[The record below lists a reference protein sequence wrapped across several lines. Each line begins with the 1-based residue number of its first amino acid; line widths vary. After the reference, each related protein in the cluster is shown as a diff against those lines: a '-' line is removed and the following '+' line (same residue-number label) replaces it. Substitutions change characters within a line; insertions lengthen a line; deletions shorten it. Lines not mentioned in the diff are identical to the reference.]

1 MAADTLNG
9 GGAADTLDGGDG
21 NDWLDGGTGGDVMT
35 GGAGNDTYIVN
46 TGADVVNEAGA
57 SDGIDTVFASLGISL
72 NVANSV
78 RVEILTLTGGAS
90 VAATGNVSDNII
102 TGNTGDNVLSGLGGD
117 DVLEGGLG
125 NDKLVGGVNST
136 IGDTATYLNS
146 TAGVTVTL
154 ALTTAQDTV
163 GAGLDT
169 IQQVE
174 NLTGST
180 HNDTLTGN
188 TAANVLMGLSG
199 DDTLN
204 GGAGG
209 DTMYGDTGNDTYVV
223 DNIGDRAIE
232 GSSTGGTDTVQ
243 SSVTFSLD
251 SADGQFIEK
260 LILTGTSSVTGT
272 GNGLNNTLTGNSGGN
287 TLLGL
292 DGDDVITGGGDGDLL
307 TGGAG
312 HDQFVYA
319 ALTDSGSTKPT
330 RDQITDFVQGD
341 DVIELSALDAITG
354 GADDAF
360 SFIGTAAFSGVAGQ
374 LRQSTSFG
382 NTIVSGD
389 VDGNGVADF
398 QIQINGA
405 YTLNATDFH
414 L

>member
-1 MAADTLNG
+1 M
-9 GGAADTLDGGDG
+9 
-21 NDWLDGGTGGDVMT
+21 
-35 GGAGNDTYIVN
+35 
-46 TGADVVNEAGA
+46 
-57 SDGIDTVFASLGISL
+57 
-72 NVANSV
+72 
-78 RVEILTLTGGAS
+78 
-90 VAATGNVSDNII
+90 
-102 TGNTGDNVLSGLGGD
+102 
-117 DVLEGGLG
+117 
-125 NDKLVGGVNST
+125 
-136 IGDTATYLNS
+136 
-146 TAGVTVTL
+146 TL

-188 TAANVLMGLSG
+188 TGANVLMGLSG

-204 GGAGG
+204 GGAGA

-223 DNIGDRAIE
+223 DNAGDRAIE

-260 LILTGTSSVTGT
+260 LILTGTASVNGT

-312 HDQFVYA
+312 Q
-319 ALTDSGSTKPT
+319 
-330 RDQITDFVQGD
+330 
-341 DVIELSALDAITG
+341 
-354 GADDAF
+354 
-360 SFIGTAAFSGVAGQ
+360 
-374 LRQSTSFG
+374 TSSC
-382 NTIVSGD
+382 TPR
-389 VDGNGVADF
+389 
-398 QIQINGA
+398 
-405 YTLNATDFH
+405 
-414 L
+414 